1 MTIMVIEIE
10 MELSRR
16 KLRFFGRFISS
27 VEREFC
33 PPSSR
38 SSRTA
43 RSPGAEVTESDIVIA
58 GDAAHIALGDRRE
71 ERHHQPGGQR
81 AGKHQL
87 HALEAR
93 HR

>member
-1 MTIMVIEIE
+1 M
-10 MELSRR
+10 
-16 KLRFFGRFISS
+16 
-27 VEREFC
+27 
-33 PPSSR
+33 
-38 SSRTA
+38 
-43 RSPGAEVTESDIVIA
+43 AEGDIVIA

-71 ERHHQPGGQR
+71 ERHHQPQGQR